1 MMRLSEWSKRAPD
14 KGSMTPKVLATVT
27 PILTALGAAKDPSC
41 WVAWGDDPAA
51 RYVILVATPAGL
63 VQVHVRVMVPQ
74 EGPRSAGKLIR
85 WSRVQTGELS
95 IEVVGGHRLVGFQ
108 LDNII
113 LRGTDEEGD
122 AVSAFAL
129 EVYAAMDRQP

>member
-1 MMRLSEWSKRAPD
+1 MRLSEWSKRAPD
-14 KGSMTPKVLATVT
+14 KASMTPKVLATVT
-27 PILTALGAAKDPSC
+27 PILTALRAAKDPPS

-51 RYVILVATPAGL
+51 RYVILVPTAPGL
-63 VQVHVRVMVPQ
+63 IQVHVRVMVPQ
-74 EGPRSAGKLIR
+74 EGPRASGKLMR
-85 WSRVQTGELS
+85 WNRIQTGELS
-95 IEVVGGHRLVGFQ
+95 VEVVGGHRLAGFQ
-108 LDNII
+108 IDNII

>member
-1 MMRLSEWSKRAPD
+1 MRLSEWSNRAPH

-27 PILTALGAAKDPSC
+27 PILTALGAAKDPPC
-41 WVAWGDDPAA
+41 WVSWGDDPAA
-51 RYVILVATPAGL
+51 RYVILTPTGAGL
-63 VQVHVRVMVPQ
+63 IQVHVRVMVPQ
-74 EGPRSAGKLIR
+74 EGPRASGKLMR
-85 WSRVQTGELS
+85 WNRVQTGELS
-95 IEVVGGHRLVGFQ
+95 VEVVGGHRLVGFQ
-108 LDNII
+108 IDNII